1 MGKRLK
7 ITGIPIISL
16 LLILCLGCGSKQS
29 ASYAS
34 LLKYD
39 DQEYIGKGIEDA
51 EAFAEVD
58 LTLAGTI
65 QKRLEPDQY
74 PDTHLSSNELPE
86 GTEIYVVDDDMLV
99 ALQEDRRFK
108 VFERME

>member
-7 ITGIPIISL
+7 LVGLPVISL

-34 LLKYD
+34 LVKYD
-39 DQEYIGKGIEDA
+39 DQEYIGKGIEGA
-51 EAFAEVD
+51 EAFEEAD

-86 GTEIYVVDDDMLV
+86 GTEIYVVDEHTLV
-99 ALQEDRRFK
+99 ALQEGRRFK

>member
-7 ITGIPIISL
+7 ITGIPVISL
-16 LLILCLGCGSKQS
+16 LLILCMGCGSKPS

-34 LLKYD
+34 LVKYND
-39 DQEYIGKGIEDA
+39 VEYIGKGIEGA
-51 EAFAEVD
+51 EAFAEAD
-58 LTLAGTI
+58 LILAGTI
-65 QKRLEPDQY
+65 QKQLEPDQY

>member
-1 MGKRLK
+1 MGKRLI
-7 ITGIPIISL
+7 ITGIPVISL
-16 LLILCLGCGSKQS
+16 LLILCMGCGSKQS

-34 LLKYD
+34 LLKYND
-39 DQEYIGKGIEDA
+39 EEYIGKGIEGA
-51 EAFAEVD
+51 EAFAEAD

-65 QKRLEPDQY
+65 QKQLEPDQY

-86 GTEIYVVDDDMLV
+86 GTEIYHVDNDMLV

>member
-7 ITGIPIISL
+7 ITGIPVISL
-16 LLILCLGCGSKQS
+16 LLILCMGCGSKQP

-34 LLKYD
+34 LLKYND
-39 DQEYIGKGIEDA
+39 EEYIGKGIEGA
-51 EAFAEVD
+51 EAFAEAD
-58 LTLAGTI
+58 LTLGGTI
-65 QKRLEPDQY
+65 QKQLEPDQY

-86 GTEIYVVDDDMLV
+86 GTEIYVVDEHTLV
-99 ALQEDRRFK
+99 ALQEGRRFK